1 MINLCKIVAKSICLE
16 VYYQWI
22 NVLSGY
28 LARPVFWN
36 RVSIS
41 WGQFLFPGKILWSL
55 LPLLL
60 LRLDNVGTAGLKTT
74 PNTLDWHLL
83 PLFAGRLKVTYQGF
97 DSHPDTY
104 FMAGAEIKKLLSA
117 NLFQINQP
125 NNLDLWI
132 KSFLSFWLL
141 EHCLNLDAKWYRNT
155 YIESFKN
162 NYRKNGYWFNL
173 WDNCIE
179 RRQLVSEMSLRQWNL
194 KYAKCKIC
202 EICGIN
208 AKGRLRNARDL
219 SARETEKK
227 DVRFEQIIS
236 LFLTII

>member
-1 MINLCKIVAKSICLE
+1 MLINHCKIVAKSLQNLSLPWSLLSMNQCFIWISSSSCLLK
-16 VYYQWI
+16 QSQHF
-22 NVLSGY
+22 L
-28 LARPVFWN
+28 
-36 RVSIS
+36 S

-104 FMAGAEIKKLLSA
+104 FMAAAEIKKLLSA

-132 KSFLSFWLL
+132 KSFFRSGSLNIVWTWMPNDI
-141 EHCLNLDAKWYRNT
+141 ETHILNLSKT
-155 YIESFKN
+155 I
-162 NYRKNGYWFNL
+162 
-173 WDNCIE
+173 IE
-179 RRQLVSEMSLRQWNL
+179 RMDIDSI
-194 KYAKCKIC
+194 Y
-202 EICGIN
+202 GII
-208 AKGRLRNARDL
+208 
-219 SARETEKK
+219 
-227 DVRFEQIIS
+227 V
-236 LFLTII
+236 